1 MANRDAAGSAISDD
15 VGKLILRFVVGLLI
29 LFHGVAKITGGTGF
43 VGGALVK
50 AGLPPSLGYLV
61 YIGEVLAPILLI
73 VGAWTRLAGLIVVIN
88 MVVAVLLAHTG
99 QIYTVGSSGGYAL
112 ELQAMYLFTGLA
124 IAFLGAGRYS
134 LGGARGRWN

>member
-1 MANRDAAGSAISDD
+1 MANRDAAVGTTSDD
-15 VGKLILRFVVGLLI
+15 VGKLVLRIVLGLMI
-29 LFHGVAKITGGTGF
+29 LFHGVAKLTGG
-43 VGGALVK
+43 VGLVAGVLSK

-61 YIGEVLAPILLI
+61 FIGEVLAPILLI
-73 VGAWTRLAGLIVVIN
+73 VGAWTRLASLIVVVN

-99 QIYTVGSSGGYAL
+99 QIYTLAGTGGWAL
-112 ELQAMYLFTGLA
+112 ELQAMYLFGALA